1 MDEVPPTPAPR
12 FDENTVLPA
21 PASYLA
27 ENMPAYNGA
36 QLPDQSDPM
45 TLDQVYMMA
54 LQNDPQLQGAYQE
67 LQAVGYGVMSAR
79 AGLLP
84 SVSGE
89 VNRSRVRQNVV
100 DSENAVYQTGRAN
113 WAENGWA
120 LTLNQPIFELGAY
133 HKWRQT

>member
-1 MDEVPPTPAPR
+1 
-12 FDENTVLPA
+12 
-21 PASYLA
+21 
-27 ENMPAYNGA
+27 MPAYNGA

-133 HKWRQT
+133 HK